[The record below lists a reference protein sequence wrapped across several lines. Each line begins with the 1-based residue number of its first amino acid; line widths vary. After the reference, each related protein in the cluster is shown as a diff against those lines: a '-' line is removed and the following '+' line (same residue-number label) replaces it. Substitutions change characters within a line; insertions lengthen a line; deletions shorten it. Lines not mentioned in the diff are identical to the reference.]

1 MNGFWP
7 FCSIFAIQMQ
17 WTGRREGGCKGDA
30 GAASFLEMVM
40 IHIRF
45 SFRRLPA
52 LLLLSW
58 AMQSCQP
65 DPMEGGFNFNF
76 SFSFEGEP
84 LRYDSVVYTIAS
96 GNQIRVGN
104 IQYFISDVA
113 LVDNAGNRHRFQD
126 SANRIHYVDSDIPE
140 TMRWETDEAFETGV
154 YEYVEFTYGLDS
166 VLNRSHVFRDPPESG
181 MFWPEALGG
190 GYHYM
195 KLNGYW
201 RNAEDSLSG
210 RWETFGFHAGIGQT
224 WQGGTAV
231 AFHQNY
237 RRLIDTVRIFL
248 TGGEIRELTLD
259 MDVAEWFCNPHV
271 WDFNYFGGAVMQDQ
285 EAQQAIRDNASGVF
299 SIQ

>member
-1 MNGFWP
+1 MIMDMKTLGIALILLCVFFFLFSEFEKRATFRKLHNLLARGEYGEYL
-7 FCSIFAIQMQ
+7 SLL
-17 WTGRREGGCKGDA
+17 D
-30 GAASFLEMVM
+30 SFLVKYLYPKYN
-40 IHIRF
+40 
-45 SFRRLPA
+45 RL
-52 LLLLSW
+52 
-58 AMQSCQP
+58 
-65 DPMEGGFNFNF
+65 
-76 SFSFEGEP
+76 
-84 LRYDSVVYTIAS
+84 
-96 GNQIRVGN
+96 
-104 IQYFISDVA
+104 
-113 LVDNAGNRHRFQD
+113 
-126 SANRIHYVDSDIPE
+126 
-140 TMRWETDEAFETGV
+140 
-154 YEYVEFTYGLDS
+154 
-166 VLNRSHVFRDPPESG
+166 
-181 MFWPEALGG
+181 
-190 GYHYM
+190 YM